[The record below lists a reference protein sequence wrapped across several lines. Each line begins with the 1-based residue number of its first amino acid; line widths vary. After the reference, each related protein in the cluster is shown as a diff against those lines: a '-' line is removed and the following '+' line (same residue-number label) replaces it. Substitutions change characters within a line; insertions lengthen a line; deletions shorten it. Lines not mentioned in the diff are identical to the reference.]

1 MNGRGIKCN
10 VSPAILALDAASP
23 LRPAAALNQDGTLN
37 EETNPA
43 QPSQVL
49 TLYLTGQGTEL
60 TPPGGGLPPETAKRP
75 VVFFRTWPGET
86 LFSGPLD
93 HPPGLWQINVRVPG
107 NEDLLPGA
115 TPIVVLFDGLAS
127 NTAVVWVGP

>member
-1 MNGRGIKCN
+1 MLLRD

-23 LRPAAALNQDGTLN
+23 LRPAAALNQDGKLN
-37 EETNPA
+37 EESNPA

-60 TPPGGGLPPETAKRP
+60 ALPGGALAPETVKRP

-86 LFSGPLD
+86 LFSGPLE
-93 HPPGLWQINVRVPG
+93 HLPGLWQINVRVPES
-107 NEDLLPGA
+107 EDLLPGA
-115 TPIVVLFDGLAS
+115 TPVVVLFDGLAS
-127 NTAVVWVGP
+127 TTAVVWVGH